1 MFQIILKFL
10 LSITSSTTS
19 RERSKGKG
27 QGKGRAPGAVKYQHD
42 MLINIVEKYLPNGAL
57 GWQKVCQ
64 EYHER
69 SGEKVLHNF
78 NQVRKN
84 WQNSQSFCNGKKKP
98 TGQKGEKGDHT
109 H

>member
-1 MFQIILKFL
+1 M
-10 LSITSSTTS
+10 SSTS

-27 QGKGRAPGAVKYQHD
+27 QGKGHAHGAINYQHD
-42 MLINIVEKYLPNGAL
+42 LLIDSVEKYLPNGAL

-69 SGEKVLHNF
+69 SEEKVLHDF

-84 WQNSQSFCNGKKKP
+84 WQNSQSFYIGNKKP
-98 TGQKGEKGDHT
+98 TGQKVRKVIALIVAFQSKGK
-109 H
+109 